1 MTNKEVCNFQ
11 AKEVIYKAF
20 NSSNTCT
27 QTLNLILLKL
37 SKNHRCNFGRKM
49 ISKHRKMDLI
59 VQFTGF
65 KSDQQGRTER
75 SGEKNGKCQIVTSAI
90 GTTIKSKALE
100 SKFIE
105 TVINIKECGV
115 ATSAMVKE
123 LIGKIKEIINFAVN
137 TLETGMKGC
146 DMGEELFSL
155 RMEIVTTGIGWL
167 EDHMDKVE

>member
-1 MTNKEVCNFQ
+1 M
-11 AKEVIYKAF
+11 
-20 NSSNTCT
+20 
-27 QTLNLILLKL
+27 
-37 SKNHRCNFGRKM
+37 
-49 ISKHRKMDLI
+49 
-59 VQFTGF
+59 
-65 KSDQQGRTER
+65 
-75 SGEKNGKCQIVTSAI
+75 
-90 GTTIKSKALE
+90 E

-167 EDHMDKVE
+167 EDHMDKVEWYMEMVIYIKADGIKGREMVMEC